1 MSEAATLAIP
11 GGDPVAWWCLVVPG
25 GAPSRSE
32 YPNSSRPLNQPD
44 AAIDG
49 ALNEAQPVLRE
60 VLAEGSLFFFYITSF
75 LFLRSGEKK

>member
-11 GGDPVAWWCLVVPG
+11 RGDPVPRP
-25 GAPSRSE
+25 GAPPRSE

-49 ALNEAQPVLRE
+49 ALNEAKPVLRE
-60 VLAEGSLFFFYITSF
+60 VLAAGFFFFFIFHATM
-75 LFLRSGEKK
+75 RGNIDVGCA